1 MGRTPEKTFSKE
13 DIQMENR
20 HMEECSASLIIRE
33 MKIRITRK
41 CHLTLVRMATI
52 QNTTHS
58 KCQQKCREKGIFMY
72 FWQKYKLVQSLLKII
87 CMFLGKLKIELPCNP
102 AISNLNIY
110 SKETKTLIQKDI
122 STPVNIAALLA
133 IAKIWKPPKCTLI
146 DEWTC
151 MMEHHRVIKKN
162 GILPL

>member
-1 MGRTPEKTFSKE
+1 
-13 DIQMENR
+13 
-20 HMEECSASLIIRE
+20 
-33 MKIRITRK
+33 
-41 CHLTLVRMATI
+41 
-52 QNTTHS
+52 
-58 KCQQKCREKGIFMY
+58 
-72 FWQKYKLVQSLLKII
+72 
-87 CMFLGKLKIELPCNP
+87 MFLGKLKIELPCNP

-133 IAKIWKPPKCTLI
+133 IAKIRKPPKCTLI